1 MQDLQ
6 VVDKLSNQSDRL
18 QKTTEK
24 SRWRTHHMVTNLT
37 TEEEKDLNEK
47 L

>member
-24 SRWRTHHMVTNLT
+24 STWLQILPQKK
-37 TEEEKDLNEK
+37 EDLNEK